1 MLSGTISEDGRE
13 GCKDDPAHSDTQ
25 RDLQVNSSAPPPSPS
40 PSIPPPPSP
49 SSHSRW
55 ILRTA
60 GDDARLLLS
69 DRRIH
74 GRDAVVR
81 RGAESASGDGDGST
95 SVGGSHYNPATA
107 ALLLL
112 LCLRFP
118 PSVATCP
125 QYCLCASDIISCSGR
140 NLSMLPFDL
149 PSYATRLDLSHN
161 ALTALPTD
169 WIPQLSDRLATLV
182 LSRNSISFIEVN
194 AFSVT
199 PRLLH
204 LDLSSNQLTVLNSSI
219 FTGLKELKELLLFGN
234 QIIQINTG
242 AFSDLFNL
250 QRLYLS
256 GNRLTAFP
264 LGLYF
269 ENGGPRNLTFLDLSR
284 NRLSNVPVQSL
295 LSVTRQG
302 GIYLQENPLV
312 CDCAVLALLEYW
324 IWKQYRPMIDFR
336 VEYPCRGD
344 SGPGSVCSQQGMVDM
359 PLKAQTY
366 KVEPGRSLV
375 VPCPG
380 LASPALEGLVVF
392 WVTPRTV
399 VNSSTDDPS
408 AHLKILPNGS
418 LEIQEAFIEDS
429 GKYAC
434 VAARG
439 RNYDPYE
446 SVEVTVAV
454 GNMSMASS
462 NGVGHRSSAEH
473 FNTAFTT
480 LASCVVSIILVL
492 LYLYLTPCRC
502 RDGPGGGSRGCGG
515 RAIVLCSDPREVE
528 SGQRRSNGKRV
539 AFLEPQAENSD
550 TDSPKTPAIYLGH
563 VTTEGILKN
572 GSRTVG
578 QTVTDPGHVA

>member
-1 MLSGTISEDGRE
+1 MCPIASPLSGNTNVE
-13 GCKDDPAHSDTQ
+13 
-25 RDLQVNSSAPPPSPS
+25 
-40 PSIPPPPSP
+40 
-49 SSHSRW
+49 
-55 ILRTA
+55 
-60 GDDARLLLS
+60 
-69 DRRIH
+69 
-74 GRDAVVR
+74 
-81 RGAESASGDGDGST
+81 
-95 SVGGSHYNPATA
+95 GSHYNPAAA

-112 LCLRFP
+112 LCLIFP
-118 PSVATCP
+118 SSVATCP
-125 QYCLCASDIISCSGR
+125 RYCLCASDIISCSGH

-182 LSRNSISFIEVN
+182 LSRNSISLIELN
-194 AFSVT
+194 AFNVT
-199 PRLLH
+199 PHLLH

-219 FTGLKELKELLLFGN
+219 FSGLKELKELLLFGN
-234 QIIQINTG
+234 QIIQIHPG
-242 AFSDLFNL
+242 AFNDLHNL

-256 GNRLTAFP
+256 GNRLKAFP
-264 LGLYF
+264 LGLYL
-269 ENGGPRNLTFLDLSR
+269 EPGGPRNLTFLDLSH
-284 NRLSNVPVQSL
+284 NRLSKVPVQSL

-324 IWKQYRPMIDFR
+324 IWKQYRPLVDFR
-336 VEYPCRGD
+336 GEYPCKSN
-344 SGPGSVCSQQGMVDM
+344 SGPGSNCSQQGMWDM

-366 KVEPGRSLV
+366 QIEPGRSLA

-380 LASPALEGLVVF
+380 LASTAVEGLVVF

-399 VNSSTDDPS
+399 VNSSTLDPS
-408 AHLKILPNGS
+408 AHLKVLPNGT

-439 RNYDPYE
+439 RHYDPYE
-446 SVEVTVAV
+446 TVEVNVLV
-454 GNMSMASS
+454 GNLSTAISD
-462 NGVGHRSSAEH
+462 GVGHRSSAEH

-550 TDSPKTPAIYLGH
+550 TSSPKTPAIYLGH

-578 QTVTDPGHVA
+578 QALTDPALVA